1 MTKMTGGGVAG
12 RSNTKLDPHEMAATT
27 PLGRPGK
34 PQDIANAVLYLASD
48 ASSYMTAS
56 EIVVD
61 GGSTG
66 GSLPRPGW
74 APRAD

>member
-1 MTKMTGGGVAG
+1 
-12 RSNTKLDPHEMAATT
+12 MAATT

-34 PQDIANAVLYLASD
+34 SQDIANAVLYLASD

-66 GSLPRPGW
+66 GNLPRPSW